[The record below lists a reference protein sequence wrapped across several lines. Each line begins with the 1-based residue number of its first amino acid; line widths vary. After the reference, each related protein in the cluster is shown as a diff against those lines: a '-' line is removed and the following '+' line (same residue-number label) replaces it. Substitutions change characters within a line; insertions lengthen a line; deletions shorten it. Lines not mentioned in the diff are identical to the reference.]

1 MTVEWYVQTNDR
13 TLGPL
18 GPEELE
24 RLAQTGRL
32 LSHTLV
38 RAGGDGAWRPAGEA
52 TDLFNRVATSA
63 TNPPPVPLPDEWE
76 SDHLPYAAPP
86 SAGGRAIVTA
96 FGVVTLVLASLLAIA
111 GCTSGVG
118 SIFCFTASN
127 TLLQQGQ
134 ANSAPAGPGA
144 PAAPP
149 GQSCSAMFA
158 TIAGGI
164 LLVLAFILVAVMVSH
179 LALAGGHFAVGVGVL
194 RRRPWARILAL
205 VLSGFTAI
213 YGLAALAEVIW
224 RLFQSP
230 LPADYEIG
238 GQVLTALVG
247 LVFTAH
253 ATLTWVVMFHPAC
266 AGQFRPPVWSRPGEE
281 PA

>member
-1 MTVEWYVQTNDR
+1 MAVEWYYQTNDR
-13 TLGPL
+13 TLGPVS
-18 GPEELE
+18 PEQLQQ
-24 RLAQTGRL
+24 LVQSGRL
-32 LSHTLV
+32 RAHTLV
-38 RAGGDGAWRPAGEA
+38 RAGRDGAWLPADEA
-52 TDLFNRVATSA
+52 TGLFNRVATSPA
-63 TNPPPVPLPDEWE
+63 KPPPDPFPDEWE
-76 SDHLPYAAPP
+76 SGRSPYGAPP
-86 SAGGRAIVTA
+86 SAGGRAIVTT

-118 SIFCFTASN
+118 SIFCFSASN
-127 TLLQQGQ
+127 SLLQEGQ
-134 ANSAPAGPGA
+134 ANAGTPAPGA
-144 PAAPP
+144 PAPPP
-149 GQSCSAMFA
+149 GQSCGALFA

-179 LALAGGHFAVGVGVL
+179 LVLAGGHFAVGVGVL
-194 RRRPWARILAL
+194 RRRPWARILAF

-238 GQVLTALVG
+238 GQALTALVG

-266 AGQFRPPVWSRPGEE
+266 AGQFRPPVWSQSGEE